1 VHQMRIS
8 LEGLQIIDAIQR
20 RGSFAAAAEELFRV
34 PSTITYAVQKLEE
47 DLGFPLFQRNGHRPR
62 LTPAGEEVLKEGRLI
77 LQATVDLEERAKRV
91 SEGYE
96 ARLPIALDGLLPS
109 EPMLA
114 LASEFYAEPGHAETD
129 LRIAHE
135 TLGRAWDSLVLQR
148 ADLVVGASGD
158 NAPEDGGH
166 HTRLIGTLEFIL
178 VAGRRHPLAARRAPV
193 PQHVL
198 RMHRAAVVADS
209 SSQLPP
215 RAAGLLAGQKTI
227 TLPDVHTKVA
237 ALKHGFV
244 IGFLPR
250 QLVAHELSQGE
261 LVEIALERPP
271 APQNFYLA
279 WDDRPKGKAFRW
291 WLERLNR
298 PTLLEE
304 WFTLAPATMI
314 QTPFRPVLMRS
325 M

>member
-1 VHQMRIS
+1 MHQMRIS
-8 LEGLQIIDAIQR
+8 LEGLQIIDAIHR
-20 RGSFAAAAEELFRV
+20 RGSFAGAAEDLFRV

-47 DLGFPLFQRNGHRPR
+47 DLGFPLFRRNGHRPR

-77 LQATVDLEERAKRV
+77 LQATVDLEERARRV

-109 EPMLA
+109 GPMLA
-114 LASEFYAEPGHAETD
+114 LAREFYAEPGHAETD

-135 TLGRAWDSLVLQR
+135 TLGGAWDSLILQR
-148 ADLVVGASGD
+148 ADLVVGTSGD
-158 NAPEDGGH
+158 NVPEDSEH

-178 VAGRRHPLAARRAPV
+178 VVSRRHPLAAHRGPV

-215 RAAGLLAGQKTI
+215 RAAGLLAGQKTV
-227 TLPDVHTKVA
+227 TLPDVQTKLA
-237 ALKHGFV
+237 ALKYGLAA
-244 IGFLPR
+244 GFLPR
-250 QLVAHELSQGE
+250 CLVARELSEGE
-261 LVEIALERPP
+261 LAEITLERPP

-291 WLERLNR
+291 WLERLDR

-304 WFTLAPATMI
+304 WFTMI
-314 QTPFRPVLMRS
+314 QSPARPVLMRS
-325 M
+325 V

>member
-1 VHQMRIS
+1 MRIS
-8 LEGLQIIDAIQR
+8 LEGLQIMDAIHR
-20 RGSFAAAAEELFRV
+20 RGSFAGAAEELFRV

-47 DLGFPLFQRNGHRPR
+47 DLGFSLFRRNGHRPR

-109 EPMLA
+109 APMLA
-114 LASEFYAEPGHAETD
+114 LAREFYTVPGHAETD

-135 TLGRAWDSLVLQR
+135 TLGGAWDPLILQR

-158 NAPEDGGH
+158 NLPADSGH
-166 HTRLIGTLEFIL
+166 HARLIGTLEFIL
-178 VAGRRHPLAARRAPV
+178 VASRRHALALHRGPV
-193 PQHVL
+193 PDHVL

-227 TLPDVHTKVA
+227 TLPDVQTKLA
-237 ALKHGFV
+237 ALKSGLAA
-244 IGFLPR
+244 GFLPR
-250 QLVAHELSQGE
+250 CCVARELSDGE
-261 LVEIALERPP
+261 LVEIALQTAPRPE
-271 APQNFYLA
+271 NFYLA
-279 WDDRPKGKAFRW
+279 WNDRPKGKAFRW
-291 WLERLNR
+291 WLERLER

-304 WFTLAPATMI
+304 WFARAPATMV
-314 QTPFRPVLMRS
+314 QSPARPVLMRS
-325 M
+325 A

>member
-1 VHQMRIS
+1 MRIS

-20 RGSFAAAAEELFRV
+20 RGSFAGAAEELFRV

-47 DLGFPLFQRNGHRPR
+47 DLGFPLFRRNGHRPR

-77 LQATVDLEERAKRV
+77 LQATVDLEERARRV

-96 ARLPIALDGLLPS
+96 ARFPIALDGLLPS
-109 EPMLA
+109 GPVLA
-114 LASEFYAEPGHAETD
+114 LACEFYAEPGHAETD

-135 TLGRAWDSLVLQR
+135 TLGGAWDSLILQR

-158 NAPEDGGH
+158 NVPEDSEH

-178 VAGRRHPLAARRAPV
+178 VASRRHPLAAHRGPV

-215 RAAGLLAGQKTI
+215 RAAGFLAGQKTVA
-227 TLPDVHTKVA
+227 LPDVPTKLA

-244 IGFLPR
+244 AGFLPR
-250 QLVAHELSQGE
+250 TLVAHELAEGE
-261 LVEIALERPP
+261 LVEITLERPP

-279 WDDRPKGKAFRW
+279 WDDRPKGKAFGW
-291 WLERLNR
+291 WLERLDR

-304 WFTLAPATMI
+304 WFTRAPGTTLH
-314 QTPFRPVLMRS
+314 TPARPVLMRS
-325 M
+325 V